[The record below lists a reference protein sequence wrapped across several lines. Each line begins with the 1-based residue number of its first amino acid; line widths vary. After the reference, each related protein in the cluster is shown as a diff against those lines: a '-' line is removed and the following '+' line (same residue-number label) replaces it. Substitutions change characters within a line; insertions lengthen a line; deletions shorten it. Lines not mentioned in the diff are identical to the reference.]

1 LADASQVASQP
12 LGGFLKCLGPDFDLA
27 DVLRFVGAAAMV
39 ADAVDL
45 LDEVLGALPPPKW
58 NWHKT
63 GGLKWDLLP
72 LDFLPKIR

>member
-45 LDEVLGALPPPKW
+45 LDEVLGAQPFSRPLDDFIRRIERS
-58 NWHKT
+58 KT
-63 GGLKWDLLP
+63 G
-72 LDFLPKIR
+72 F